1 MKYEVIE
8 SFCTFLAARR
18 RPATVRVYS
27 ERLSSLL
34 EGHSVLDTLEKLDID
49 KMINNINKAK
59 NKNEFSQFKNAL
71 LYFLEFEEIALN
83 EEQLNKINDLEKKQ
97 KKKYRKLKEVDFQ
110 KVNRTIQHIRNKKLK
125 LSYQTIVATGLRVSE
140 LAQIKKSDCNL
151 SGDAVIFQFIG
162 KGGNQE
168 QVIFEKKDNAKLFDE
183 LRELIEDTSD
193 NKKIFYSANYLQQKA
208 KTYNFRCHDLRR
220 ACAKLEYEKTRSKD
234 KVQQKLRHSSKKTTD
249 IYLKSKVNI
258 K

>member
-1 MKYEVIE
+1 MKYDVIK

-18 RPATVRVYS
+18 RPATVRVYT
-27 ERLSSLL
+27 ERLNTLFR
-34 EGHSVLDTLEKLDID
+34 GQSVLDTLENLDIN
-49 KMINNINKAK
+49 KMINNMNKAK

-125 LSYQTIVATGLRVSE
+125 LSYQTLLQTGLRVSE
-140 LAQIKKSDCNL
+140 LAQIKKSDCTL
-151 SGDAVIFQFIG
+151 SDDSIVFNFEG
-162 KGGNQE
+162 KGGDKE
-168 QVIFEKKDNAKLFDE
+168 QVIFEKKDNAKLFNE
-183 LRELIEDTSD
+183 LQGVIQNTSD
-193 NKKIFYSANYLQQKA
+193 NKRVFYSANYLQQKA

-220 ACAKLEYEKTRSKD
+220 ACAKLEYQKTKSKEQ
-234 KVQQKLRHSSKKTTD
+234 VREKLRHSSEKTTD